1 MSRRFRIC
9 MAKGGR
15 ESLRPSYGGPKLT
28 LLSRERKKTFGGVGK
43 SREVTIFNFQT
54 MISPKR
60 DCIIAIYRVMFVIG
74 DSLKS

>member
-15 ESLRPSYGGPKLT
+15 ELRPPEVDP
-28 LLSRERKKTFGGVGK
+28 REKKTFGSVGK
-43 SREVTIFNFQT
+43 SLEVTIFNFQT
-54 MISPKR
+54 MISPKV
-60 DCIIAIYRVMFVIG
+60 DYIIAIYRVMFVIG

>member
-1 MSRRFRIC
+1 

-43 SREVTIFNFQT
+43 SGEVSIFNFQT
-54 MISPKR
+54 MISPKV
-60 DCIIAIYRVMFVIG
+60 DYIIAIYRVMFVIG